1 MNPVA
6 AQQPGSATAAIVRL
20 LLYRIDAW
28 GVGGIIA
35 VLALALHGRVEA
47 ATAPL
52 PLLIVASYWLAYT
65 LNDFFDAP
73 YDAAEAGKARRNPF
87 VRFAVDRRRAKA
99 LLLLATAALAAGFA
113 AFGIRGL
120 IGGGISLAAAW
131 AYSSPP
137 LRLKSRPGLDL
148 LAHSL
153 FVQTYTYFLCLLV
166 IDAEWL
172 AVDVLILSI
181 NFLASLSG
189 QLAQQVR
196 DFEVDSR
203 NDANFA
209 TTVGLRATAWS
220 LRGVTA
226 CLVALVT
233 LGFTLRLLHLS
244 FIPFAIAFLPT
255 AALRI
260 WNHKARRPGRWIAV
274 ATGASIV
281 WAAVLAA
288 WTLF

>member
-1 MNPVA
+1 MTAPA
-6 AQQPGSATAAIVRL
+6 PPRPGRPAAAIVRL
-20 LLYRIDAW
+20 LAYRIDAW
-28 GVGGIIA
+28 GVGAIVA
-35 VLALALHGRVEA
+35 LLALQIHGRIELGTA
-47 ATAPL
+47 AL
-52 PLLIVASYWLAYT
+52 PFLVVASYWLAYT

-73 YDAAEAGKARRNPF
+73 HDALEPAKAERNLF
-87 VRFAVDRRRAKA
+87 VRYAVDRRRAA
-99 LLLLATAALAAGFA
+99 LGFAIATGLLALGFA
-113 AFGIRGL
+113 AFGLRGL
-120 IGGGISLAAAW
+120 LGGAVSLAAAW

-148 LAHSL
+148 ATHCI

-172 AVDVLILSI
+172 PIDALILGI

-203 NDANFA
+203 SDVNFA

-226 CLVALVT
+226 SLVILVAFGFGFRWLHWT
-233 LGFTLRLLHLS
+233 LL
-244 FIPFAIAFLPT
+244 PFALAFLPT

-260 WNHKARRPGRWIAV
+260 GNHEARRPRRWITV
-274 ATGASIV
+274 ATGASIF
-281 WAAVLAA
+281 WAALLAA
-288 WTLF
+288 SALL